1 MISHFTP
8 LTWILPHL
16 LLLLIAAASCL
27 GQIAEPAGAIVQG
40 WGDGVAS
47 NVCQKTSVFQTLA
60 GVNGHTYLQHR
71 RKLKPWLEK
80 FSVRFLCL
88 GFAIPQGC
96 VLGGCFMTGLT
107 SRVPAHSTH
116 AFYSV
121 LLFKIVAAKNTLS
134 PTLNRC
140 IKVIPDKGFKMLLG
154 IS

>member
-1 MISHFTP
+1 M
-8 LTWILPHL
+8 
-16 LLLLIAAASCL
+16 
-27 GQIAEPAGAIVQG
+27 GAIAQG

-47 NVCQKTSVFQTLA
+47 NLCQKTSVFQTLA

-80 FSVRFLCL
+80 FSVRFLRL

-107 SRVPAHSTH
+107 SRVPARSTH

-134 PTLNRC
+134 PTLNRRV
-140 IKVIPDKGFKMLLG
+140 KVIPDKGFKMLLG
-154 IS
+154 IA